1 MSNRGLY
8 DRYKPNCISNF
19 NINRLTDPNTML
31 RQLSMGFQEQEQFK
45 NNNNNYMLLTRI
57 HFKNK
62 AESFKVK

>member
-1 MSNRGLY
+1 
-8 DRYKPNCISNF
+8 
-19 NINRLTDPNTML
+19 ML